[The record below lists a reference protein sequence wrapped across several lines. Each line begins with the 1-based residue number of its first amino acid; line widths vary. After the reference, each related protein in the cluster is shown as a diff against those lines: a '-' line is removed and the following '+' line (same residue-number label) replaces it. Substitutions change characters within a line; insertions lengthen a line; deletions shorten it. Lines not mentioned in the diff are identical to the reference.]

1 MGSNMSLYET
11 IKFIHAVTA
20 LLSISGFVL
29 RGFWMM
35 QGSAKLQ
42 RRWVNIVPHIND
54 TILLVSAIILV
65 IVSTQYPI
73 YTAWINAK
81 IIALLIYIILGTI
94 ALKRGKTKT
103 IRVSSWCLAT
113 LVFAY
118 IVFVAN
124 TKQLLFF

>member
-1 MGSNMSLYET
+1 MSLYET

-94 ALKRGKTKT
+94 ALKRGKTKI
-103 IRVSSWCLAT
+103 IRVFSWCLAI